1 MSNILGTLGLCRKAG
16 KLVFGFDSVAA
27 EIKKPDS
34 KVSGVILAA
43 DLSEKTVKEVSF
55 ICNKFSVPLCRCT
68 ETLSDFERVM
78 GKRTGI
84 IAVLD
89 RGLYKSLIKNSNKLG
104 DTE

>member
-16 KLVFGFDSVAA
+16 KLIFGFDSVAA
-27 EIKKPDS
+27 EIKNPVS
-34 KVSGVILAA
+34 KVCGVILAA
-43 DLSEKTVKEVSF
+43 DLSAKTVKEVDF
-55 ICNKFSVPLCRCT
+55 ICNKFSVPVFRCA
-68 ETLSDFERVM
+68 ETLSDFEGVM

-89 RGLYKSLIKNSNKLG
+89 RGLYNSLIKNSNKLG